1 MDTALNFF
9 VPAGEEI
16 RVYLQWNDP
25 FGGSSNN
32 YDMLLDDGNLI
43 LDSSE
48 APQDGSDDPLEMVSW
63 INDTGVDTQVFV
75 SILKFAGIAKTL
87 ELFAFG
93 GGVIAVDDDA
103 TTGDSIFGHKAV
115 EEAIS
120 VAAIDSFDA
129 GLDTIETF
137 SSRGPSTI
145 DFPSFEIR
153 QTPFITAVD
162 GVSVTGA
169 GGFPNTFFGTS
180 AAAPHVAAI
189 CALMLEKNP
198 SLSPAEI
205 MAHLAAFSDDRG
217 ANGFDSTFGYGLI
230 DALAA
235 VQSVP
240 LLSSTVT
247 LNPTRDATI
256 FSENGSEANGS
267 GNLFVGRILPG
278 DFRRALLFF
287 DIVNGDGQNSGVPAG
302 ATIDSVTLTLDVSKS
317 AGGTASTSLEKL
329 TRDWNEGPAGNVG
342 SGGGQG
348 DAAGP
353 SDVTWTQTGNGENW
367 TTPGGDRS
375 GSVSATHTIIS
386 NSPEWSSTQMAMDV
400 QDWLD
405 SPSMNFG
412 WILIGNEQAGSR
424 NARRFGSKETGT
436 APQLLIDFTPGALPT
451 TFTVNTNDDIDDGV
465 CDATHCSLR
474 EAIKIANANLPDST
488 ITFDSGL
495 AGGTITLNGTQL
507 PEILSDLTITGLGT
521 NLLTV
526 DGGNQSRIFQI
537 GTGVNV
543 ELSNLSLLGG
553 AAFEVFPDNRAGAIL
568 NFGNLTIDNCTI
580 EGNASAF
587 GGGVFND
594 NGTLTIIEST
604 IADNDGDSSGGAIYN
619 FLGAVDVFDTVFSS
633 NNVGSGS
640 GGGIFNDSGTL
651 SITDSTFS
659 GNTTGNRGGGLFNG
673 GGTVEVFGSTFLANT
688 AIGFGG
694 AIYNLD
700 PGSVRVVNST
710 ISDNESLDHGGGI
723 RNLGGSLFVTN
734 CTVTGNRSDMDDG
747 GSGDGGGIATDV
759 DTVCLYNTIVA
770 RNFRGTGGTLNDI
783 DGQVDE
789 SGSFFNLV
797 GDSATAGGLL
807 DGINDNIIGADP
819 ILGSLQD
826 NGGLTLT
833 HALLV
838 GSPAIDAGSNAQAL
852 DADNFPLESD
862 QRGEGFP
869 RLIDGNRDGTITV
882 DIGAFEVGGW
892 TVTSSDDV
900 DDGVCDATHC
910 SLREALNAANSTTGT
925 DTITFNIPGSGPH
938 TIQPG
943 TFLPTITDPVLV
955 DGYSQPGASP
965 NTNPPGIGSNAV
977 LKIEL
982 DGTNAGGA
990 SGLLIGGADCT
1001 VQGLVINRF
1010 EFAGIHILGA
1020 GASGNFVQG
1029 NFIGTDVTGSAA
1041 LGNGLSNVIIQDAP
1055 NNTVGGSQAGAR
1067 NIISG
1072 SDQSG
1077 VFLLGPGASGNI
1089 LQWELHR
1096 NRCHRHR

>member
-1 MDTALNFF
+1 M
-9 VPAGEEI
+9 
-16 RVYLQWNDP
+16 
-25 FGGSSNN
+25 
-32 YDMLLDDGNLI
+32 
-43 LDSSE
+43 
-48 APQDGSDDPLEMVSW
+48 
-63 INDTGVDTQVFV
+63 
-75 SILKFAGIAKTL
+75 
-87 ELFAFG
+87 
-93 GGVIAVDDDA
+93 
-103 TTGDSIFGHKAV
+103 
-115 EEAIS
+115 
-120 VAAIDSFDA
+120 
-129 GLDTIETF
+129 
-137 SSRGPSTI
+137 
-145 DFPSFEIR
+145 
-153 QTPFITAVD
+153 
-162 GVSVTGA
+162 
-169 GGFPNTFFGTS
+169 
-180 AAAPHVAAI
+180 
-189 CALMLEKNP
+189 
-198 SLSPAEI
+198 
-205 MAHLAAFSDDRG
+205 
-217 ANGFDSTFGYGLI
+217 
-230 DALAA
+230 
-235 VQSVP
+235 
-240 LLSSTVT
+240 
-247 LNPTRDATI
+247 
-256 FSENGSEANGS
+256 
-267 GNLFVGRILPG
+267 
-278 DFRRALLFF
+278 
-287 DIVNGDGQNSGVPAG
+287 
-302 ATIDSVTLTLDVSKS
+302 
-317 AGGTASTSLEKL
+317 
-329 TRDWNEGPAGNVG
+329 
-342 SGGGQG
+342 
-348 DAAGP
+348 
-353 SDVTWTQTGNGENW
+353 
-367 TTPGGDRS
+367 
-375 GSVSATHTIIS
+375 
-386 NSPEWSSTQMAMDV
+386 
-400 QDWLD
+400 
-405 SPSMNFG
+405 
-412 WILIGNEQAGSR
+412 
-424 NARRFGSKETGT
+424 
-436 APQLLIDFTPGALPT
+436 
-451 TFTVNTNDDIDDGV
+451 
-465 CDATHCSLR
+465 
-474 EAIKIANANLPDST
+474 
-488 ITFDSGL
+488 
-495 AGGTITLNGTQL
+495 
-507 PEILSDLTITGLGT
+507 
-521 NLLTV
+521 
-526 DGGNQSRIFQI
+526 
-537 GTGVNV
+537 
-543 ELSNLSLLGG
+543 
-553 AAFEVFPDNRAGAIL
+553 

-619 FLGAVDVFDTVFSS
+619 FLGAVDVFGTVFSS

-723 RNLGGSLFVTN
+723 RNLGGSLFLTN

-1089 LQWELHR
+1089 LQGNFIGTDVTGTADVGNGFQGVTIQGAPGTIIGGSQAGEGNLISGNDSLGIWIFGTSGGGNILKGNLIGTDHTGTADLGNASEGVTIQDAPNNTVGGTLSGEGNVIAFNNLGGVVVGSSSADTTTSNSIRGNSIFENGSLGIDLGDDGVSLNDELDADTGPNNLQNFPVITYSTLGSTRIVGDFNSLPNEQFTLDFYAGSPGDPSNSDEGEHYLGSAMVMTDGLGDASFDVTLAETAVHGEYITATATDSLGNTSEFSSAVVFNDGSLDSWR
-1096 NRCHRHR
+1096 SDMFDQADLMDPGKQNTVWGDSANPDGDRFANLIEYFMGFDPLVNDGNDAIDILADGNDLSLSYRKSKVAPDAVGEVEWSLNLLEWFSTDITEVVVEDLGAFEVIEATVPINFGENEKFMRLKVELD